1 MIRRLAIRSAILNNL
16 GVIHAPLLHAVMKA
30 LNQEARATLS
40 AATAQ
45 DEGVKQLEKLVRV
58 QSVAVLFAD
67 NNGSYVGA
75 NAAATALTGFS
86 RRELLGL
93 SVWDIMSPSSERE
106 AEVLW
111 RAFIRIG
118 RQEGDITLRRRDGT
132 EIAARYLAG
141 SNLLPGIHV
150 SVMAKI

>member
-1 MIRRLAIRSAILNNL
+1 
-16 GVIHAPLLHAVMKA
+16 VIHAPLLDAVMKT
-30 LNQEARATLS
+30 LNQEARVSLS
-40 AATAQ
+40 AATPQ
-45 DEGVKQLEKLVRV
+45 DEGVKRLEELVRV

-67 NNGSYVGA
+67 NNGKYVGA
-75 NAAATALTGFS
+75 NPAATALTGFS
-86 RRELLGL
+86 RRELLGY
-93 SVWDIMSPSSERE
+93 SVWDIMPASSERE
-106 AEVLW
+106 ADVLW
-111 RAFIRIG
+111 RAFIRMG

>member
-1 MIRRLAIRSAILNNL
+1 
-16 GVIHAPLLHAVMKA
+16 VIHAPLLDAVMKA
-30 LNQEARATLS
+30 LNQEARASLS
-40 AATAQ
+40 AATPQ
-45 DEGVKQLEKLVRV
+45 NEGVKRLEELVRV

-67 NNGSYVGA
+67 NSGKYVGA

-86 RRELLGL
+86 RRELLGH
-93 SVWDIMSPSSERE
+93 SVWDIIPPSSERE

-111 RAFIRIG
+111 RAFIRMG
-118 RQEGDITLRRRDGT
+118 RQEGDITLRRRDGA
-132 EIAARYLAG
+132 EIVARYLAG

>member
-1 MIRRLAIRSAILNNL
+1 M
-16 GVIHAPLLHAVMKA
+16 IHAPLLNAVMKA
-30 LNQEARATLS
+30 LNQEARSSLS
-40 AATAQ
+40 AATPQ
-45 DEGVKQLEKLVRV
+45 GEGVKRLEELVRV
-58 QSVAVLFAD
+58 QPVAVLFAD
-67 NNGSYVGA
+67 NNGKYVGA

-86 RRELLGL
+86 RRELLGY
-93 SVWDIMSPSSERE
+93 SVWDIIPASSERE

-111 RAFIRIG
+111 RAFIRMG

-132 EIAARYLAG
+132 EIGARYLAS